1 MAAPNI
7 VNVSS
12 IYGRTTGGT
21 LNTSTTTNYLQCPSN
36 KVLKVNTIIISNID
50 GTNDASATCFFYDSS
65 ASSNRSL
72 ATTINVPADSTLIVL
87 SKDTSIYLEEG
98 DQIRAGASANSDLSI
113 VISYEELDD
122 A

>member
-12 IYGRTTGGT
+12 IYGKTIGGT
-21 LNTSTTTNYLQCPSN
+21 LNTSTTTNYLSCPSN
-36 KVLKVNTIIISNID
+36 KVLKINTIIISNID
-50 GTNDASATCFFYDSS
+50 GTNAANATCYFYDSS
-65 ASSNRSL
+65 SNSNRSL
-72 ATTINVPADSTLIVL
+72 ATTVTVPPDSSLVVI
-87 SKDTSIYLEEG
+87 SKDTAIYLEES

-113 VISYEELDD
+113 VISYEEIDD